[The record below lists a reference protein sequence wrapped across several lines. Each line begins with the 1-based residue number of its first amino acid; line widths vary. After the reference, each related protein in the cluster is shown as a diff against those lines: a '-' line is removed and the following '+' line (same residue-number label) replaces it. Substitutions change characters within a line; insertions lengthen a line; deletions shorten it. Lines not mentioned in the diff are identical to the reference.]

1 MHYTASTF
9 HDAIVLADTV
19 ERHKNLTAEEKID
32 ILLEI
37 RNTLPEGFMGQQWK
51 LTSEIIRA
59 DLKRRADA
67 LASSRKDKAGDT
79 KGVQTAA

>member
-9 HDAIVLADTV
+9 HDALVLADQV
-19 ERHKNLTAEEKID
+19 ERNKNFSAEEKID

-37 RNTLPEGFMGQQWK
+37 RNTIPEGFMGQQWK

-59 DLKRRADA
+59 DLQRRADA
-67 LASSRKDKAGDT
+67 LAASRKDKASDP
-79 KGVQTAA
+79 KGSQAAA

>member
-9 HDAIVLADTV
+9 HDAIVLADLV
-19 ERHKNLTAEEKID
+19 ERNKNFSAEEKID

-37 RNTLPEGFMGQQWK
+37 RNTIPEGFMGQQWK

-59 DLKRRADA
+59 DLQRRADA
-67 LASSRKDKAGDT
+67 LAASRKDKESHT
-79 KGVQTAA
+79 KGSQAAA

>member
-9 HDAIVLADTV
+9 HDALVLADQV
-19 ERHKNLTAEEKID
+19 ERNKNFTPEEKID
-32 ILLEI
+32 IYLEI

-59 DLKRRADA
+59 DLQRRADA
-67 LASSRKDKAGDT
+67 AAASRKDKAGDT